1 MVPANRIGLIG
12 AGGPF
17 TVAALEIRQGAIT
30 LGVFIL
36 FARIWLRETPRW
48 NERLA
53 MGLVFV
59 AVLVAVLP
67 GRARAYEDRTEG
79 SSLSA
84 DIE

>member
-1 MVPANRIGLIG
+1 
-12 AGGPF
+12 
-17 TVAALEIRQGAIT
+17 
-30 LGVFIL
+30 VFIL

-67 GRARAYEDRTEG
+67 GRARASEDRTEG

>member
-36 FARIWLRETPRW
+36 FAWIWLRETPRW
-48 NERLA
+48 NEWLA

-59 AVLVAVLP
+59 AVLP
-67 GRARAYEDRTEG
+67 GRARASEDRTEG